1 MPSGGPGRF
10 SVDPKALHEL
20 ARSMVVLGA
29 YLDGARAY
37 TEEATV
43 ATFGDRS
50 LADAAK
56 TFVEHWEWLAK
67 KISEHLSDTAT
78 RVTTVAANYQQVEDA
93 QKAAEGIA

>member
-1 MPSGGPGRF
+1 MPPGVPGRF
-10 SVDPKALHEL
+10 SVEPKALHEL

-29 YLDGARAY
+29 YLDGARVY
-37 TEEATV
+37 TEEANA
-43 ATFGDRS
+43 ATFGDRG
-50 LADAAK
+50 LADAAT

-78 RVTTVAANYQQVEDA
+78 RLKTAAMNYQQVEDA